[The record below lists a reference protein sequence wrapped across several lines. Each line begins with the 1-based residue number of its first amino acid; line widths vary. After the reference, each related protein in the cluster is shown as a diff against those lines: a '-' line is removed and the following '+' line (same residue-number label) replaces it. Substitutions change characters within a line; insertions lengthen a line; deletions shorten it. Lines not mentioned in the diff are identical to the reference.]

1 MDPVWSLGGQTDSSS
16 LLNGVVLGQE
26 SISESTVESS
36 GSNVLAERTSNL
48 PNDLRAVKDIAAN
61 SNCKNYIGFRRG
73 MAFGRL
79 CFKSMLG
86 ERKIEGRSSQSER
99 GPGAGLEVWG
109 DTPAFLFCSPDL
121 Q

>member
-1 MDPVWSLGGQTDSSS
+1 MYVH
-16 LLNGVVLGQE
+16 VVDVCVHAGHTAQWEHTRQLHF
-26 SISESTVESS
+26 TVESS